1 MIRQYLIATT
11 GVMFFAGCSAG
22 DKNDQQVAP
31 SQTKA
36 SVIEVSQDDAPEN
49 EAIDFAAVAAAAV
62 ANPDRPDADLE
73 ADPRRKPAT
82 ALEFFRV
89 RPGMTVFEMEAGA
102 GYYTELLSRAVTP
115 SGVVF
120 MHNPEGFIE
129 FVGEEIKV
137 RLAEGRLAN
146 VRQTLSNF
154 DTLDAEDNSVDLITW
169 VQGPHE
175 LYFIPSEG
183 VSLGD
188 PVLTYKE
195 IFRILK
201 PGGYFVVIDHSAKAN
216 TPETSGNDLHRIDR
230 NIVFEMAEEAGLK
243 FDAKS
248 EFLTNS
254 DDNLETHV
262 FDPSIRGKTDQFAL
276 RFKKHTE

>member
-73 ADPRRKPAT
+73 ADPRRKP
-82 ALEFFRV
+82 
-89 RPGMTVFEMEAGA
+89 AGA